1 MLGSGICCSRPP
13 RRDEGAMMAA
23 DRTRQGNAVTGFAD
37 DEEFLLK
44 GLLVAREPTLR
55 NADG

>member
-1 MLGSGICCSRPP
+1 
-13 RRDEGAMMAA
+13 MMAA